1 MVCFRFTCRR
11 IRLILQSLFFSWIHV
26 FLPHGVFVVPFLEA
40 QEPTP
45 GSLVGGCGSS
55 HCTVGGGSWLLNV
68 APSHCVSALL
78 PAIPKRCC
86 TPAVGELSCTSAIP
100 ERCCSRRTMLHC
112 GPRGA
117 MLHLLLPSSTLE
129 RCYSVSMH
137 CCYLYTN
144 GMQCNALQCSPKAGN
159 GQKFWA

>member
-1 MVCFRFTCRR
+1 MSRIWLVCFRFTCRR
-11 IRLILQSLFFSWIHV
+11 IQLILRFFSSSIHV

-78 PAIPKRCC
+78 HQCN
-86 TPAVGELSCTSAIP
+86 T
-100 ERCCSRRTMLHC
+100 RTMLQQENDAALWPEGCNAASPCIFFH
-112 GPRGA
+112 
-117 MLHLLLPSSTLE
+117 SIE
-129 RCYSVSMH
+129 RCFSVRMH
-137 CCYLYTN
+137 CCTFILTN
-144 GMQCNALQCSPKAGN
+144 AM
-159 GQKFWA
+159 

>member
-1 MVCFRFTCRR
+1 MSRIWLVCFRFTCRR
-11 IRLILQSLFFSWIHV
+11 IQLILQSLFFLGFMSSYHMVCLLSLSWRPRS
-26 FLPHGVFVVPFLEA
+26 PHLVVWSVGVGAPTALWEEEA
-40 QEPTP
+40 
-45 GSLVGGCGSS
+45 GCS
-55 HCTVGGGSWLLNV
+55 TL
-68 APSHCVSALL
+68 LL
-78 PAIPKRCC
+78 PTVCQH
-86 TPAVGELSCTSAIP
+86 SCTSAIP

-137 CCYLYTN
+137 CCYLYIHAH
-144 GMQCNALQCSPKAGN
+144 QCNALQCSPKAGN